1 MSWLG
6 ALAGGV
12 ENLLDRVDQA
22 AGEALKDTDEPRAAE
37 AASSART
44 LGGFYTQEWPSTTRP
59 TAVVSASAYS
69 SFRSVGQ
76 SSAVQPSTVN
86 HQRLPVRIYLLIY

>member
-22 AGEALKDTDEPRAAE
+22 AGQALKDPDEPE
-37 AASSART
+37 PASTRVGSS
-44 LGGFYTQEWPSTTRP
+44 FYLQESWPTTTRP
-59 TAVVSASAYS
+59 TAIVAASAYS
-69 SFRSVGQ
+69 SFSRISQ
-76 SSAVQPSTVN
+76 SSPQPPSAMLQRATVCVQ
-86 HQRLPVRIYLLIY
+86 

>member
-22 AGEALKDTDEPRAAE
+22 AGQALKDQDEPE
-37 AASSART
+37 PSSTRVG
-44 LGGFYTQEWPSTTRP
+44 GGFYLQESWPTTTRP
-59 TAVVSASAYS
+59 TAIVAASAYS
-69 SFRSVGQ
+69 SFSHVNQTLPQPPAAMLQRS
-76 SSAVQPSTVN
+76 
-86 HQRLPVRIYLLIY
+86 PVCA